1 MKIYNS
7 RTKKNENIP
16 SNTSHILIHDRS
28 VTSQDYTHIEYA
40 IDNLRRTAIRRYLL
54 FKGYEVTFTG
64 SGSELTEEIFEIHYG
79 EVTID
84 GEKMHE
90 PQDNSAIIDDM
101 LQRYGEDILPWV
113 VSRHHYRSSI
123 DLNDKLFC
131 DNLNVLRNFYIEI
144 TPSVMKTTLER
155 LDMTDSKIKALCKEF
170 EAEMDND
177 FNIPGALILLSRY
190 LEEVVVLKAQG
201 KKMASKRLEEAI
213 VYIGRLLGLFKSQTL
228 LELTDAML
236 KFRQRALRTP
246 EVITVKDID
255 RLVEDRE
262 EARENKEFAKADH
275 VCNLLKLHGVVII
288 DGATKNKWK
297 FTAN

>member
-1 MKIYNS
+1 
-7 RTKKNENIP
+7 
-16 SNTSHILIHDRS
+16 
-28 VTSQDYTHIEYA
+28 
-40 IDNLRRTAIRRYLL
+40 
-54 FKGYEVTFTG
+54 
-64 SGSELTEEIFEIHYG
+64 
-79 EVTID
+79 
-84 GEKMHE
+84 
-90 PQDNSAIIDDM
+90 
-101 LQRYGEDILPWV
+101 
-113 VSRHHYRSSI
+113 
-123 DLNDKLFC
+123 
-131 DNLNVLRNFYIEI
+131 
-144 TPSVMKTTLER
+144 
-155 LDMTDSKIKALCKEF
+155 
-170 EAEMDND
+170 MDND

-201 KKMASKRLEEAI
+201 KKTASKRLEEAI

-262 EARENKEFAKADH
+262 EARESKEFAKADH